1 MTLAEPPRRR
11 FPMGLTLTVIVCEVI
26 LVGLG
31 AWQLQRLQ
39 WKEAVLAHVAALR
52 SAPAVP
58 LEALMPRLVRGED
71 LTYARARVTC
81 PGLAYAPAAEV
92 FSVREGGEAGVRLV
106 SACRLAAGP
115 YGSILVDRGF
125 VPDST
130 AARPHLD
137 AASAA
142 PTAVTGV
149 LRAPEPRNL
158 FAAPNPN
165 GLRLWYWR
173 DLPRMAAVLHAERP
187 APVFLAAETATN
199 PEFAALTP
207 APVPVDIPNN
217 HFAYALTWFGLAAGL
232 AGVYF
237 AMLFRRP
244 RLSQALNSP

>member
-1 MTLAEPPRRR
+1 MTHPEPARPR
-11 FPMGLTLTVIVCEVI
+11 FPLGLTLTVMICEVI

-39 WKEAVLAHVAALR
+39 WKTGVLAHVAAVR

-58 LEALMPRLVRGED
+58 LGALLPRLARGED
-71 LTYARARVTC
+71 LAYARVSAIC
-81 PGLAYAPAAEV
+81 PGLAFAPAAEV
-92 FSVREGGEAGVRLV
+92 FSIRDGEAGVRLV

-125 VPDST
+125 VPDS
-130 AARPHLD
+130 AVGRPRVD
-137 AASAA
+137 AASSS

-149 LRAPEPRNL
+149 LRAPEPRSL
-158 FAAPNPN
+158 FAPANPN

-173 DLPRMAAVLHAERP
+173 DLPRMAAVLHAQRP
-187 APVFLAAETATN
+187 APVFLAAETRTN

-244 RLSQALNSP
+244 KLSQALNSR